1 MLSACANMGQG
12 PQGGPR
18 DTIPPQ
24 VTKELPLNGS
34 LNVATKKVE
43 ITFNEY
49 IQLADIQ
56 NNVLISPPQQIAP
69 EIKAIGKTV
78 SVVFQE
84 DLLDS
89 TTYTIDFGA
98 AICDYNEK
106 TPLEGYVMSFSTG
119 DQIDSLAIS
128 GRVYN
133 AANLNP
139 MPSVLVGIHA
149 NHHDTALNTIP
160 FTRVTRS
167 NSEGYFTIHNIR
179 QGSYRLY
186 ALNDISRDYFY
197 QPGEG
202 VAFMDSIITP
212 YTTRE
217 MHWDTIWYDTLGL
230 DPTTGDTLFTR
241 QIDSVYEHEVTHFW
255 PDSLILWYF
264 EEAKQRHYFQR
275 ILRED
280 QHAFTLVFSA
290 PQDSLPLLE
299 PLRYSQL
306 DSTATDSAWVN
317 FLDYV
322 LVQSNKTLDTITYW
336 LTDSLAI
343 RMDTIPF
350 RMTYQFSD
358 SLYNII
364 PKTDTIF
371 AIYRQPRMSEKAR
384 ETYLRNKQNRKVEIK
399 TNASS
404 KFNIYDTLTILSPFP
419 LDSIHENGIHLVQR
433 VDTNMLP
440 IEFTI
445 ERKDSLGMAI
455 GIIAK
460 LQPEQSYQLTI
471 DSATCKDIYGACNDK
486 LEAKLK
492 LKSLNDYSTLT
503 VQMKHFDPRARVQ
516 LLNEKDAVL
525 KELPASNT
533 GTIFQY
539 LDPTTYYL
547 RLYIDWNEDGLW
559 TTGDWLQH
567 RRPEPVYYYPA
578 KLKLRANWEF
588 EETFDHL
595 ALPQTESKP
604 RSLTPKPQKDTKQGY

>member
-167 NSEGYFTIHNIR
+167 NSEGYFTMHNIR

-358 SLYNII
+358 SVYNII

-445 ERKDSLGMAI
+445 ERKDSLGMI
-455 GIIAK
+455 VGIIAK

-516 LLNEKDAVL
+516 LLNEKDEVL

-533 GTIFQY
+533 GTVFQY
-539 LDPTTYYL
+539 LDPKTYYL
-547 RLYIDWNEDGLW
+547 RLYI
-559 TTGDWLQH
+559 
-567 RRPEPVYYYPA
+567 
-578 KLKLRANWEF
+578 
-588 EETFDHL
+588 
-595 ALPQTESKP
+595 
-604 RSLTPKPQKDTKQGY
+604 